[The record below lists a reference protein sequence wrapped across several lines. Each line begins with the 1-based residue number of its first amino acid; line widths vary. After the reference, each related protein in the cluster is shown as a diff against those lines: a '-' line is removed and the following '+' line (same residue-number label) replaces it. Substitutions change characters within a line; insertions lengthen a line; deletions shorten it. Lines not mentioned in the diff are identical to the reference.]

1 MEIVLAIAL
10 IAAVAVIGA
19 LVISRRQPV
28 APAPIETPLPEAEP
42 QPARLAD
49 DEVTRI
55 VAQLRA
61 EVSQTQASALKTNT
75 DQFLALAEQRLR
87 QETNVGEER
96 LKARQAEIDKSLKG
110 ISETLKDVTGFVQET
125 DKRRNESIV
134 QLSTVVTQSQR
145 SLQDLASVTQNLN
158 QALTSGQQ
166 RGQWGERMAEDI
178 LRTSGLIEDINYR
191 RNARVEGGMTRP
203 DFTFLLPQDRVLH
216 MDVKFP
222 LAGYLRFLQAETDP
236 ERDIARK
243 QFLSDVRQRLR
254 EVTGRE
260 YIDTSNG
267 TLDYVL
273 VFIPN
278 EQVYGFIHEQD
289 PQILDEAL
297 AMRVVL
303 CSPLTLFAVLAVIRQ
318 SVENFRLSEQTDRIL
333 SALGGFA
340 KQWEKYQTVVDK
352 VGTRLASTQKAF
364 DDLAHTRTNQ
374 LERQV
379 RKVETL
385 RLESGVA
392 AVESVLDQVPL
403 VPGVD
408 ESVEGSEVP
417 AHLLNES

>member
-1 MEIVLAIAL
+1 MEIVLALAL
-10 IAAVAVIGA
+10 VTAVVVIGA
-19 LVISRRQPV
+19 LVVTRRQVSPPLV
-28 APAPIETPLPEAEP
+28 ETSLPEAEP

-61 EVSQTQASALKTNT
+61 EVTQTQASALKTNT

-87 QETNVGEER
+87 QETNIGEER
-96 LKARQAEIDKSLKG
+96 LKARQAEIDKSIKG
-110 ISETLKDVTGFVQET
+110 ISETLKEVTSFVQET
-125 DKRRNESIV
+125 DKHRNESIV

-145 SLQDLASVTQNLN
+145 SVQELASVTQNLN

-178 LRTSGLIEDINYR
+178 LRTSGLIENINYR
-191 RNARVEGGMTRP
+191 RNARVDGGTTRP

-222 LAGYLRFLQAETDP
+222 LAGYLRFLDADTDP

-297 AMRVVL
+297 AMRIVL

-318 SVENFRLSEQTDRIL
+318 SVENFHLSEQTDRIL
-333 SALGGFA
+333 GALGGFA
-340 KQWEKYQTVVDK
+340 KQWEKYQTSVDK
-352 VGTRLASTQKAF
+352 VGSRLASTQKAF

-379 RKVETL
+379 RKVEAL
-385 RLESGVA
+385 RLESGVPA
-392 AVESVLDQVPL
+392 DDGEPDQLPL
-403 VPGVD
+403 APSAD
-408 ESVEGSEVP
+408 ESVESPEIP
-417 AHLLNES
+417 AHLLSER

>member
-1 MEIVLAIAL
+1 MEIALIVAL
-10 IAAVAVIGA
+10 IAALAVLGVLFVA
-19 LVISRRQPV
+19 RRPVPV
-28 APAPIETPLPEAEP
+28 ATPTETTPE
-42 QPARLAD
+42 PARLAD

-61 EVSQTQASALKTNT
+61 ELAETQASALKSNNE
-75 DQFLALAEQRLR
+75 QFLALAEQRLR
-87 QETNVGEER
+87 QESTVGEAQ
-96 LKARQAEIDKSLKG
+96 LKARQAEIDKGLQSITTALK
-110 ISETLKDVTGFVQET
+110 EVTTFVQET
-125 DKRRNESIV
+125 DKRRNDSIV
-134 QLSTVVTQSQR
+134 QLSTVVSQSQK
-145 SLQDLASVTQNLN
+145 SVQELASVTQGLN

-178 LRTSGLIEDINYR
+178 LRASGLIEDVNYR
-191 RNARVEGGMTRP
+191 RNARVDGGTTRP
-203 DFTFLLPQDRVLH
+203 DFTFLLPQNRVLH

-222 LAGYLRFLQAETDP
+222 LAGYLRFVQAKTDP
-236 ERDIARK
+236 EREVARK

-289 PQILDEAL
+289 ARILDEAL
-297 AMRVVL
+297 AMRIVL
-303 CSPLTLFAVLAVIRQ
+303 CSPITLFAVLAVIRQ
-318 SVENFRLSEQTDRIL
+318 SMENFVLSEQTDRIL

-340 KQWEKYQTVVDK
+340 KQWDKYQEAVNK
-352 VGTRLASTQKAF
+352 VGTRLASTQKAYNE
-364 DDLAHTRTNQ
+364 LADTRTNQ

-385 RLESGVA
+385 RVEAGVEAEPVALPEPRDEA
-392 AVESVLDQVPL
+392 A
-403 VPGVD
+403 
-408 ESVEGSEVP
+408 EVP
-417 AHLLNES
+417 EHLLSNR